1 MSWNSRL
8 TIATHALA
16 WIALNEEL
24 GGGPAVSDD
33 IAHSIQTNPVVVR
46 RMLGI
51 VQAAGLVASH
61 RGTPAG
67 WTLKRPANQ
76 ITLKDIRH
84 ALDQDELF
92 ALHRSMPSSDCPVGY
107 SVGSVLDGIYEEA
120 EQAVDAALD
129 RFTLAETLQRALD
142 RSNATKPELLQ
153 NFSDSLRTDLPN
165 QRRND
170 VRTDAR

>member
-1 MSWNSRL
+1 MSGNSRL

-51 VQAAGLVASH
+51 IQAAGLVDSH

-67 WTLKRPANQ
+67 WTLKRPADQ

-92 ALHRSMPSSDCPVGY
+92 ALHRSTPSSDCPVGY
-107 SVGSVLDGIYEEA
+107 SVGSVLGGIYEEV
-120 EQAVDAALD
+120 EQAVDAALGTV
-129 RFTLAETLQRALD
+129 TLAQTLERTLEQ
-142 RSNATKPELLQ
+142 SNSTKPELLQ
-153 NFSDSLRTDLPN
+153 NFADSLKVAGR
-165 QRRND
+165 
-170 VRTDAR
+170 